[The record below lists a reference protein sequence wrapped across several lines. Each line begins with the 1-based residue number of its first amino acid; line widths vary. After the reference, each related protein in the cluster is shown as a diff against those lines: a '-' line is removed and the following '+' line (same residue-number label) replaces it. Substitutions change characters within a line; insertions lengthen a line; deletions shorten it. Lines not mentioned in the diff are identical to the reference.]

1 MTFKDSAI
9 HSPLNNE
16 ENILMKYAFV
26 FPGQGSQF
34 VGMGKE
40 LAENFASAKEVFQE
54 VNDALSQDLFKIMTD
69 GPDSELTMTANTQPA
84 LMAFSMAVVRVLEKD
99 FGIKLKDKAAFVAGH
114 SLGEY
119 SAACSAGVFSLSD
132 TAKLL
137 RIRGNAMQNAVPLG
151 VGGMAAVLGLS
162 YKDVGAL
169 VDACSNGKDFC
180 VAANDNSDGQVVLSG
195 SMAAIDRAVE
205 IASEFG
211 ARKCIKLAVS
221 APFHSPFMRP
231 AADAMA
237 RAFMEVEAH
246 DAEIPLIA
254 NVLAEPI
261 TEHKEIIKHLI
272 EQVTGTVRW
281 RETMAYLQE
290 QGVTDLVELGAG
302 KVLSGIAKRSHKE
315 MNAFSVGSVEDIEEL
330 AKNL

>member
-1 MTFKDSAI
+1 
-9 HSPLNNE
+9 
-16 ENILMKYAFV
+16 MKYAFV

-40 LAENFASAKEVFQE
+40 LAENFASAREVFQE
-54 VNDALSQDLFKIMTD
+54 VNDALSQDLFKIMVD
-69 GPDSELTMTANTQPA
+69 GPDSALTMTANTQPA

-99 FGIKLKDKAAFVAGH
+99 FGIKLKEKAAFVAGH

-137 RIRGNAMQNAVPLG
+137 RIRGDAMQNAVPLG

-169 VDACSNGKDFC
+169 VEACSNDKDVC

-195 SMAAIDRAVE
+195 SMTAINRAVE
-205 IASEFG
+205 IAAEFG
-211 ARKCIKLAVS
+211 ARKCVKLAVS

-237 RAFMEVEAH
+237 RAFMDVEAH
-246 DAEIPLIA
+246 DAEIPLVA

-261 TEHKEIIKHLI
+261 TDHKEIIKHLI

>member
-1 MTFKDSAI
+1 
-9 HSPLNNE
+9 
-16 ENILMKYAFV
+16 MKYAFV

-40 LAENFASAKEVFQE
+40 LAENFASAREVFQE
-54 VNDALSQDLFKIMTD
+54 VNDALSQDLFKIMVD

-84 LMAFSMAVVRVLEKD
+84 LMAFSMAVVRVLEKE
-99 FGIKLKDKAAFVAGH
+99 FGVNLKDKAAFVAGH

-119 SAACSAGVFSLSD
+119 SAACCAGVFSLSD

-137 RIRGNAMQNAVPLG
+137 RIRGNAMQNAVPFG

-169 VDACSNGKDFC
+169 VEACSNGKDIC

-211 ARKCIKLAVS
+211 ARKCVKLAVS
-221 APFHSPFMRP
+221 APFHSPFMSP

-237 RAFMEVEAH
+237 RAFMEVQSH
-246 DAEIPLIA
+246 DAQIPLVA
-254 NVLAEPI
+254 NVLASPV
-261 TEHKEIIKHLI
+261 TNHKEIIKHLI

-290 QGVTDLVELGAG
+290 QDVTDLAELGAG

-315 MNAFSVGSVEDIEEL
+315 MNAFSVGSAEDIEEL

>member
-1 MTFKDSAI
+1 
-9 HSPLNNE
+9 
-16 ENILMKYAFV
+16 MKYAFV

-40 LAENFASAKEVFQE
+40 LAENFASAREVFQE
-54 VNDALSQDLFKIMTD
+54 VNDALSQDLFKIMVE

-99 FGIKLKDKAAFVAGH
+99 FDIKLKNKAAFVAGH

-137 RIRGNAMQNAVPLG
+137 RIRGDAMQNAVPLG

-169 VDACSNGKDFC
+169 VEACSNDKDIC
-180 VAANDNSDGQVVLSG
+180 VTANDNSDGQVVLSG

-211 ARKCIKLAVS
+211 ARKCVKLAVS

-246 DAEIPLIA
+246 DAEIPLVA

-261 TEHKEIIKHLI
+261 TDHKEIIKHLI

>member
-1 MTFKDSAI
+1 
-9 HSPLNNE
+9 
-16 ENILMKYAFV
+16 MKYAFV

-40 LAENFASAKEVFQE
+40 LAENFASAREVFQE
-54 VNDALSQDLFKIMTD
+54 VNDALSQDLFKIMVD
-69 GPDSELTMTANTQPA
+69 GPDSALTMTANTQPA

-99 FGIKLKDKAAFVAGH
+99 FGIKLKEKAAFVAGH

-137 RIRGNAMQNAVPLG
+137 RIRGDAMQNAVPLG

-169 VDACSNGKDFC
+169 VEACSNDKDVC

-211 ARKCIKLAVS
+211 ARKCVKLAVS

-237 RAFMEVEAH
+237 RAFMDVEAH
-246 DAEIPLIA
+246 DAEIPLVA

-261 TEHKEIIKHLI
+261 TDHKEIIKHLI

>member
-1 MTFKDSAI
+1 
-9 HSPLNNE
+9 
-16 ENILMKYAFV
+16 MKYAFV

-169 VDACSNGKDFC
+169 VEACSNGKDFC

-211 ARKCIKLAVS
+211 ARKCVKLAVS

-246 DAEIPLIA
+246 NAEIPLIA

>member
-1 MTFKDSAI
+1 
-9 HSPLNNE
+9 
-16 ENILMKYAFV
+16 MKYAFV

-40 LAENFASAKEVFQE
+40 LAENFASAREVFQE
-54 VNDALSQDLFKIMTD
+54 VNDALSQDLFKIMVD
-69 GPDSELTMTANTQPA
+69 GPDSALTMTANTQPA

-99 FGIKLKDKAAFVAGH
+99 FGIKLKEKAAFVAGH

-137 RIRGNAMQNAVPLG
+137 RIRGDAMQNAVPLG

-169 VDACSNGKDFC
+169 VEACSNDKDVC

-195 SMAAIDRAVE
+195 SMTAIDRAVE
-205 IASEFG
+205 IAAEFG
-211 ARKCIKLAVS
+211 ARKCVKLAVS

-231 AADAMA
+231 AADDMA
-237 RAFMEVEAH
+237 RAFMDVEAH
-246 DAEIPLIA
+246 DAEIPLVA

-261 TEHKEIIKHLI
+261 TDHKEIIKHLI